1 MRQRA
6 RSIFSIVAV
15 IVAVLISAG
24 AVQADAVYQ
33 KDGAAIGG
41 YDPVAY
47 FTDGRP
53 IIGNAAHTYQW
64 DGATWR
70 FANAESR
77 VKFATAPEKY
87 APKYGGFCAWAV
99 SQGYTAKTDPDAWS
113 IVNGALY
120 LNYSTGVREMWAV
133 DPTGNITKGDKNW
146 PGIKSN
152 LAN

>member
-1 MRQRA
+1 MHQRA
-6 RSIFSIVAV
+6 RSILSIVAV
-15 IVAVLISAG
+15 IAAVLISAG
-24 AVQADAVYQ
+24 AVQADTVFQ

-53 IIGNAAHTYQW
+53 VIGNAAHTYQW

-70 FANAESR
+70 FASAESR
-77 VKFATAPEKY
+77 AKFASAPKKY

-120 LNYSTGVREMWAV
+120 LNYSTGVRKMWAV
-133 DPTGNITKGDKNW
+133 DPAGNIAKGDENW
-146 PGIKSN
+146 PGIKSK

>member
-1 MRQRA
+1 MHPRT
-6 RSIFSIVAV
+6 RSILSIMAV
-15 IVAVLISAG
+15 VAVLISAN
-24 AVQADAVYQ
+24 AVQADSVFQ

-53 IIGNAAHTYQW
+53 VIGNAAHTYQW
-64 DGATWR
+64 DGATWQ
-70 FANAESR
+70 FASTESR
-77 VKFATAPEKY
+77 AKFASAPEKY

-113 IVNGALY
+113 IVNDTLY
-120 LNYSTGVREMWAV
+120 LNYSTGVREMWNT
-133 DPTGNITKGDKNW
+133 DQPGNIAKGDKNW
-146 PGIKSN
+146 PAIKSK